1 MSSALKTIHT
11 EFKRSSYFKR
21 VFFSY
26 LLISFILLFSFTY
39 IVVVSSDSYYKDNL
53 YALSQNNLKTYQT
66 VNEGILTDLYS
77 YCLTNVMQDGHALA
91 LMYSDSFNE
100 ENALYAYHLL
110 PKLMQLSHAVTS
122 VYFINFNT
130 KTVLTNIS
138 RCRFEQFSDQGMLEY
153 LGGISPGKYPLLF
166 LPRTARIRGQD
177 MPVWSLVFYHSAK
190 GALAVNLDA
199 AGYAD
204 IVDVSSQ
211 ISSIQTMILN
221 KYGQI
226 LSSTNPALFGSDYT
240 DDPVYSRVMKS
251 QNTYGSFLYTEN
263 GSRWR
268 VHYRKGENLGF
279 CYIITTKL
287 SFIDME
293 NDLLPKIFLIFAAI
307 MLFSLAVSVFM
318 SIRMYRPVRELRQEL
333 DSYALPAVLEYTGPK
348 DIRDDFAQFT
358 SIYKEMASKNRQ
370 LHFNMRNYKKD
381 TESLLLRQLIEPQD
395 YSRRFE
401 TRDYEELLACFSK
414 LHYMVC
420 LICIDEAQ
428 DEGSTLNYGLV
439 KFAIRNVFG
448 ELCEH
453 ECLLKCM
460 DYSPKMVACI
470 LNSDVFIRDTQKN
483 TALQLSDFIQQLFHV
498 RLTTAYSTQVMDT
511 DDLPLALSEAKKA
524 LARRLLD
531 ASARVLFYEDIRNT
545 EHAQQPY
552 PYKAEQQ
559 ILAALK
565 NAARD
570 TAKKELDCFF
580 EILKSYSYHSF
591 LLYVLQLN
599 AGIDRFEYAAG
610 LQPGGSPDDLT
621 DIQSLTMDDM
631 HRLLMERCCR
641 DCDMLSEIRQHM
653 DDKSS
658 LIETVNR
665 LVEENLYQP
674 NLSVAFLA
682 DEVHL
687 SVNYLRNIYKE
698 KQGVSLSGYIIQKKL
713 DRAMELLSESQ
724 LSITQ
729 ISEKLGFSSKN
740 YFFTFFKK
748 HTGKTPSQ
756 YRKE

>member
-1 MSSALKTIHT
+1 M
-11 EFKRSSYFKR
+11 
-21 VFFSY
+21 
-26 LLISFILLFSFTY
+26 
-39 IVVVSSDSYYKDNL
+39 VSSDSYYKDNL

-77 YCLTNVMQDGHALA
+77 YCLTNVMKDGHALA
-91 LMYSDSFNE
+91 LMYADSFTE

-110 PKLMQLSHAVTS
+110 PKLMQISHTVTS

-130 KTVLTNIS
+130 ETVLTNVS
-138 RCRFEQFSDQGMLEY
+138 RCKFGQFSDQGMLDY
-153 LGGISPGKYPLLF
+153 LNGISPGKYPILF

-226 LSSTNPALFGSDYT
+226 ISSSNPALFGSDYT

-251 QNTYGSFLYTEN
+251 RDAYGSFLYTEN

-293 NDLLPKIFLIFAAI
+293 NGLLPKILLIFAAI
-307 MLFSLAVSVFM
+307 MLFSLAVSVFL

-333 DSYALPAVLEYTGPK
+333 DSYALPENTS
-348 DIRDDFAQFT
+348 DDFARFT
-358 SIYKEMASKNRQ
+358 SIYKDMASKNRQ
-370 LHFNMRNYKKD
+370 LHSYMQNYKKD
-381 TESLLLRQLIEPQD
+381 TESLLLRQLIEPQA

-401 TRDYEELLACFSK
+401 SRDYEELLAYFSK

-420 LICIDEAQ
+420 LICIEEAR
-428 DEGSTLNYGLV
+428 DAEESPLNYGLV
-439 KFAIRNVFG
+439 KFAICNVFD
-448 ELCEH
+448 ELCEQ
-453 ECLLKCM
+453 ECLLKCI

-470 LNSDVFIRDTQKN
+470 LNSDVFVRDTQKN
-483 TALQLSDFIQQLFHV
+483 TVLKLSDFIQQLFPV
-498 RLTTAYSTQVMDT
+498 RLTAACSTQVMDT

-531 ASARVLFYEDIRNT
+531 ASARVLFYEDIEHT

-565 NAARD
+565 NAAGD
-570 TAKKELDCFF
+570 MVKKELDCFF
-580 EILKSYSYHSF
+580 QILKSYSYHSF
-591 LLYVLQLN
+591 LLCVLQLN
-599 AGIDRFEYAAG
+599 ASIDRFEYAAG
-610 LQPGGSPDDLT
+610 LQSGGFLADLA

-641 DCDMLSEIRQHM
+641 DCGMLSEIRQHM

-658 LIETVNR
+658 LIETVNC

-698 KQGVSLSGYIIQKKL
+698 KQGVSLSGYIMQQKL